1 MPRKS
6 TAFHPQAKNF
16 AESVKR
22 SSRLSF
28 SGMRLNLLAL
38 HYEYVQSLD
47 FPVFVQSVCFI
58 ICHVPD
64 CPETETGQ
72 AELKHFPVFPDWGL
86 HSSLKR
92 EKNSSSFVYVQ
103 FSTRIPEMR
112 LRHPLNELCNP
123 MLTSTLLRGYT
134 DFIALIVTI
143 GSFRKDNS
151 NGNENVRKA
160 VGL

>member
-1 MPRKS
+1 MGK
-6 TAFHPQAKNF
+6 
-16 AESVKR
+16 
-22 SSRLSF
+22 
-28 SGMRLNLLAL
+28 
-38 HYEYVQSLD
+38 
-47 FPVFVQSVCFI
+47 
-58 ICHVPD
+58 
-64 CPETETGQ
+64 
-72 AELKHFPVFPDWGL
+72 
-86 HSSLKR
+86 
-92 EKNSSSFVYVQ
+92 KNSSPLVYVQ

-151 NGNENVRKA
+151 NGSEKVRKA